1 MVKKR
6 LLWQLYPTYLL
17 ITLAAVTAVG
27 WYSLSSLRDFHYDRI
42 SVDLEVRARLI
53 ERLVSENLSPD
64 NISSLDALSK
74 EVGKSASMR
83 VTLIHPSGRI
93 LGDSHEDPARMDN
106 HADRPEIKEAIL
118 GRVGMSTRYSNTIKE
133 KLIYLAIP
141 VFENGE
147 ILGVVRTSIPVT
159 FIDNVL
165 SAMEIK
171 IAWAGLAVAL
181 LAAVISLVVSR
192 RISRPLEGMTRAAE
206 EFAHGDLTRTI
217 SASDSIEIA
226 GLAEALNK
234 MAHQLD
240 SRIRNVTEERNE
252 REAILFSMIE
262 GVFAVDA
269 AARFISMNQAAA
281 QLIGVDPKKS
291 RSKHIQEVVRNS
303 DLQKFVKQALNSSG
317 VVETDFVMGGIPE
330 RNLQA
335 RGTVL
340 KDASDNSIGAVIV
353 LNDVTRLR
361 QLESMRS
368 DFVANVSHEIK
379 TPITSIKGFVETLL
393 EGAIHHPEDASRFL
407 AIIARQVDRLDAI
420 IDDLLSL
427 SRLEHDSDRF
437 AITMEDAGLKGVLQ
451 SSIQACQD
459 RAKKQNTTVD
469 LICDETLKGKI
480 NPQLLEQA
488 VINLVD
494 NAIKY
499 SGTENRVEVSC
510 KQESDEIII
519 QVRDWGFGIGKDHLP
534 RLFERFYRVD
544 KARSRDLGGTGLG
557 LAIVK
562 HIAQVHKGFVRADS
576 VFGKGS
582 VFSIHLPKNPGQY
595 VNKFPEK

>member
-1 MVKKR
+1 MNKR
-6 LLWQLYPTYLL
+6 RLFWQLFPTYLL
-17 ITLAAVTAVG
+17 ITLTALTAVG
-27 WYSLSSLRDFHYDRI
+27 WYSLSSLREFHFERI
-42 SVDLEVRARLI
+42 SIDLEVRARLV
-53 ERLVSENLSPD
+53 ERLVSDKLSTENIP
-64 NISSLDALSK
+64 SLDSLSK
-74 EVGKSASMR
+74 EIGKSAVMR
-83 VTLIHPSGRI
+83 VTLIDPTGQI

-106 HADRPEIKEAIL
+106 HATRPEIKKAL
-118 GRVGMSTRYSNTIKE
+118 SGKVGTATRYSQTVKE
-133 KLIYLAIP
+133 KLIYLAVP
-141 VFENGE
+141 VFKNGE
-147 ILGVVRTSIPVT
+147 ITGVVRTSIPIT
-159 FIDNVL
+159 SINNVL
-165 SAMEIK
+165 NSMEIK
-171 IAWAGLAVAL
+171 IGWAGLAVAL
-181 LAAVISLVVSR
+181 FAALISLVVSR
-192 RISRPLEGMTRAAE
+192 KISQPLEGMKRAAE
-206 EFAHGDLTRTI
+206 EFAHGDLTRKI
-217 SASDSIEIA
+217 SATGSLEIA
-226 GLAEALNK
+226 GLAETLNK

-240 SRIRNVTEERNE
+240 WRIRCVTEERNE
-252 REAILFSMIE
+252 REAILSSMIE

-269 AARFISMNQAAA
+269 AERFISMNQAAA
-281 QLIGVDPKKS
+281 ELIEVDPKKS
-291 RSKHIQEVVRNS
+291 KRKHIQEVVRNS
-303 DLQKFVKQALNSSG
+303 ALQKFVKKVLNSRD
-317 VVETDFVMGGIPE
+317 VLEADFEMRGTRE

-353 LNDVTRLR
+353 LNDVTHLRRL
-361 QLESMRS
+361 ENMRT

-393 EGAIHHPEDASRFL
+393 AGAIHDPKDAARFL
-407 AIIARQVDRLDAI
+407 EIIARQVDRLNAI

-459 RAKKQNTTVD
+459 RSTKQDVTIE
-469 LICDETLKGKI
+469 LICDETLKTKI

-499 SGTENRVEVSC
+499 SGSEKRVEISG

-519 QVRDWGFGIGKDHLP
+519 QVRDWGCGIGKEHLP

-576 VFGKGS
+576 ALGKGS
-582 VFSIHLPKNPGQY
+582 VFSIHLPKNSNFQ
-595 VNKFPEK
+595 KFPDN

>member
-1 MVKKR
+1 MVRKR
-6 LLWQLYPTYLL
+6 ILWQLYPTYLL
-17 ITLAAVTAVG
+17 ITLTALAAVG

-42 SVDLEVRARLI
+42 SVDLEVRARLV
-53 ERLVSENLSPD
+53 ERLVLQHQLSENFSTD

-74 EVGKSASMR
+74 EIGKSAAMR
-83 VTLIHPSGRI
+83 VTLIDLSGRI

-106 HADRPEIKEAIL
+106 HADRPEIKNALSGNI
-118 GRVGMSTRYSNTIKE
+118 GTTTRYSNTIKE
-133 KLIYLAIP
+133 KLIYLAVPI
-141 VFENGE
+141 FKDGE
-147 ILGVVRTSIPVT
+147 ILGVVRTSLSIT
-159 FIDNVL
+159 FIDDVL
-165 SAMEIK
+165 RSMEIK
-171 IAWAGLAVAL
+171 IGWAGLLVAL
-181 LAAVISLVVSR
+181 FAAIISLVVSR
-192 RISRPLEGMTRAAE
+192 RISRPLEGMKRAAE
-206 EFAHGDLTRTI
+206 EFAHGDLSRTI
-217 SASDSIEIA
+217 SATDSVEIA

-240 SRIRNVTEERNE
+240 WRIRNVTEERNE

-269 AARFISMNQAAA
+269 AERFISMNQAAA

-303 DLQKFVKQALNSSG
+303 ELQKFVKQALNSSD
-317 VVETDFVMGGIPE
+317 VVETDLVMRGTPE

-335 RGTVL
+335 RGTIL

-393 EGAIHHPEDASRFL
+393 EGAINDPKDASRFL
-407 AIIARQVDRLDAI
+407 AIIARQVDRLNAI

-437 AITMEDAGLKGVLQ
+437 AITMEDRGLKGVLQ

-459 RAKKQNTTVD
+459 RANKQNTAIE
-469 LICDETLKGKI
+469 LICEETLTAKI

-499 SGTENRVEVSC
+499 SGSEKRVQVSG

-519 QVRDWGFGIGKDHLP
+519 QVQDWGLGIGQDHLP

-562 HIAQVHKGFVRADS
+562 HIAQVHKGSVRADS
-576 VFGKGS
+576 VLGKGS
-582 VFSIHLPKNPGQY
+582 VFSIHLPKNPQ
-595 VNKFPEK
+595 F

>member
-1 MVKKR
+1 MVRKR
-6 LLWQLYPTYLL
+6 ILWQLYPTYLL
-17 ITLAAVTAVG
+17 ITLTALAAVG

-42 SVDLEVRARLI
+42 SVDLEVRARLV
-53 ERLVSENLSPD
+53 ERLVLQHQLSENFSTD

-74 EVGKSASMR
+74 EIGKSAAMR
-83 VTLIHPSGRI
+83 VTLIDLSGRI

-106 HADRPEIKEAIL
+106 HADRPEIKEALSGIT
-118 GRVGMSTRYSNTIKE
+118 GTTTRYSSTIKE
-133 KLIYLAIP
+133 KLIYLAVPI
-141 VFENGE
+141 FKDGE
-147 ILGVVRTSIPVT
+147 ILGVVRTSLSIT
-159 FIDNVL
+159 FIDDVL
-165 SAMEIK
+165 RSMEIK
-171 IAWAGLAVAL
+171 IGWAGLAVAL
-181 LAAVISLVVSR
+181 FAAIISLVVSR
-192 RISRPLEGMTRAAE
+192 RISRPLEGMKRAAE
-206 EFAHGDLTRTI
+206 EFAHGDLSRTI
-217 SASDSIEIA
+217 SATDSVEIA

-240 SRIRNVTEERNE
+240 WRIRNVTEERNE

-269 AARFISMNQAAA
+269 AERFISMNQAAA

-303 DLQKFVKQALNSSG
+303 ELQKFVKQALNSSN
-317 VVETDFVMGGIPE
+317 VVETDLVMRGTPE

-335 RGTVL
+335 RGTIL

-393 EGAIHHPEDASRFL
+393 EGAINDPKDASRFL
-407 AIIARQVDRLDAI
+407 AIIARQVDRLNAI

-437 AITMEDAGLKGVLQ
+437 AITMEDSGLQGVLQ

-459 RAKKQNTTVD
+459 RANKQDTTIE
-469 LICDETLKGKI
+469 LICDETLTAKI

-499 SGTENRVEVSC
+499 SGSEKRVQVSG

-519 QVRDWGFGIGKDHLP
+519 QVQDWGLGIGQDHLP

-562 HIAQVHKGFVRADS
+562 HIAQVHKGSVRADS
-576 VFGKGS
+576 VLGKGS
-582 VFSIHLPKNPGQY
+582 VFSIHLPKNPQ
-595 VNKFPEK
+595 F